1 MLPLARP
8 WFPSVHRAN
17 RSRRAAEQERVGQRA
32 AVQHLRDIPT
42 RQRFGQH
49 TGVRRRKY
57 GRSGESPNRNTSAR
71 TSYAPVGF
79 QLPLARPRLPSVH
92 RANRSRR
99 AAEQKRKSPRFIR
112 SRRFPA
118 STRPSALAFGTPREP
133 FPARHRAGTRRSAHR
148 RSTPPRHSDAPALRP
163 AYRRT
168 PSQVRPFRGVAE
180 QKRKSPRFIRS
191 CRFPASTHPSAV
203 LFGTPREPF
212 PARRRAETQVSA
224 LHTLPSVSGFHS
236 PVRACLRYTARTVPG
251 APPSRN
257 A

>member
-1 MLPLARP
+1 MHSQKAESIGMCFLPQSESSPIITR
-8 WFPSVHRAN
+8 HR
-17 RSRRAAEQERVGQRA
+17 RT

-57 GRSGESPNRNTSAR
+57 GRSSAPPSGNAS

-79 QLPLARPRLPSVH
+79 QLPLARPRLPSVHRANCSRRAAERKRVGQRTAVQYLRDIPTRQRFGQRTGMRRRKYGRSGVSPNRNASARASYAPVGFRLPLARPRFSSVH

-118 STRPSALAFGTPREP
+118 ST
-133 FPARHRAGTRRSAHR
+133 
-148 RSTPPRHSDAPALRP
+148 
-163 AYRRT
+163 
-168 PSQVRPFRGVAE
+168 
-180 QKRKSPRFIRS
+180 
-191 CRFPASTHPSAV
+191 HPSAV

-212 PARRRAETQVSA
+212 PARRRTETQVSA
-224 LHTLPSVSGFHS
+224 LHTLPSVSSFHS
-236 PVRACLRYTARTVPG
+236 PDRGSLRYTARTVPG

>member
-1 MLPLARP
+1 MHSQKAESIGMCFLPQSESSPIITR
-8 WFPSVHRAN
+8 HR
-17 RSRRAAEQERVGQRA
+17 RT

-42 RQRFGQH
+42 RQRFVQH

-57 GRSGESPNRNTSAR
+57 GRSGVSPNRNASAR
-71 TSYAPVGF
+71 ASYTPVDF
-79 QLPLARPRLPSVH
+79 RLPLIRPRLPSVH

-99 AAEQKRKSPRFIR
+99 AAEQERKSPRFIR

-118 STRPSALAFGTPREP
+118 STHPSAVLFGTPREP
-133 FPARHRAGTRRSAHR
+133 FPARRRAGTRRSERR
-148 RSTPPRHSDAPALRP
+148 RSIPPRRANAPALRP

-191 CRFPASTHPSAV
+191 RRFPASTHPSAV

-236 PVRACLRYTARTVPG
+236 SVRGSLQYTARTVPG
-251 APPSRN
+251 TPPSRN